1 MTYIYHIKM
10 STEKMILSGVAFDSS
25 SDVKYSKP
33 KVNAVGG
40 KSVGILNSA
49 TNSATYISTP
59 LMLTWGVNTFTDD
72 KTGRNTYDMS
82 LQFPTSEY
90 ANEDTTA
97 FLANMKSF
105 EARIKA
111 DAIANSKEWFGKTKM
126 SADVIDALWTPML
139 KYPKDKESGEFDLTR
154 SPTLRIKMPVWEGDW
169 KCELYDTERAQ
180 IFPDTENPARTPLDI
195 ISKGANIATVIQ
207 CGGVWFANGK
217 FGVTWKLFQGVVKPK
232 ASLRGTCHILLSSD
246 DKKKLVSQ
254 KEDAD
259 SDEEVGVELAN
270 DSESESDA
278 EEEAKAEVATVFKA
292 AVAVDEEPKKVVK
305 KRVLKKK
312 E

>member
-1 MTYIYHIKM
+1 M
-10 STEKMILSGVAFDSS
+10 SSEKMILSGITFDSS

-40 KSVGILNSA
+40 KSVGILNAA

-90 ANEDTTA
+90 ANADTTS
-97 FLANMKSF
+97 FLENMKTL

-111 DAIANSKEWFGKTKM
+111 DAITNSKEWFGKTKM
-126 SADVIDALWTPML
+126 SADVVDALWTPML
-139 KYPKDKESGEFDLTR
+139 KYPKDKETGEFDMAR
-154 SPTLRIKMPVWEGDW
+154 SPTLRIKMPVWEGEW

-180 IFPDTENPARTPLDI
+180 IFPDTEMPNRTPLDI
-195 ISKGANIATVIQ
+195 ISKGSNIATVIQ

-232 ASLRGTCHILLSSD
+232 ASLRGTCHIQLSSD
-246 DKKKLVSQ
+246 DKQKLVAEKDSG
-254 KEDAD
+254 D
-259 SDEEVGVELAN
+259 SDEEEGIEIAD
-270 DSESESDA
+270 DSDT
-278 EEEAKAEVATVFKA
+278 EEQAKEEVATVFKA
-292 AVAVDEEPKKVVK
+292 AVVEEPKKVVK
-305 KRVLKKK
+305 KRVVKKK

>member
-1 MTYIYHIKM
+1 M
-10 STEKMILSGVAFDSS
+10 SSEKMILSGITFDSS

-40 KSVGILNSA
+40 KSVGILNAA

-90 ANEDTTA
+90 ANADTTS
-97 FLANMKSF
+97 FLENMKAL

-111 DAIANSKEWFGKTKM
+111 DAITNSKEWFGKTKM
-126 SADVIDALWTPML
+126 SSDVVDALWTPML
-139 KYPKDKESGEFDLTR
+139 KYPKDKETGEFDMTR
-154 SPTLRIKMPVWEGDW
+154 APTLRIKMPVWEGEW
-169 KCELYDTERAQ
+169 KCELYDTERTQ
-180 IFPDTENPARTPLDI
+180 IFPDTEVPNRTPLDI

-232 ASLRGTCHILLSSD
+232 ATLRGTCHIQLSSD
-246 DKKKLVSQ
+246 DKQKLVSQ
-254 KEDAD
+254 KESDD
-259 SDEEVGVELAN
+259 SDEEEGIEIA
-270 DSESESDA
+270 DDSDA
-278 EEEAKAEVATVFKA
+278 EEEAKEEVATVFKA
-292 AVAVDEEPKKVVK
+292 AAVEVVEEPKKVVK
-305 KRVLKKK
+305 KRVVKKK

>member
-1 MTYIYHIKM
+1 M
-10 STEKMILSGVAFDSS
+10 SSEKMILSGITFDSS

-40 KSVGILNSA
+40 KSVGILNAA

-90 ANEDTTA
+90 ANADTTS
-97 FLANMKSF
+97 FLENMKAL

-111 DAIANSKEWFGKTKM
+111 DAITNSKEWFGKTKM
-126 SADVIDALWTPML
+126 SSDVVDALWTPML
-139 KYPKDKESGEFDLTR
+139 KYPKDKETGEFDMTR
-154 SPTLRIKMPVWEGDW
+154 APTLRIKMPVWEGEW
-169 KCELYDTERAQ
+169 KCELYDTERTQ
-180 IFPDTENPARTPLDI
+180 IFPDTEVPNRTPLDI

-232 ASLRGTCHILLSSD
+232 ASLRGTCHIQLSSD
-246 DKKKLVSQ
+246 DKQKLVSQ
-254 KEDAD
+254 KESDD
-259 SDEEVGVELAN
+259 SDEEEGIEIA
-270 DSESESDA
+270 DDSDA
-278 EEEAKAEVATVFKA
+278 EEEAKEEVATVFKA
-292 AVAVDEEPKKVVK
+292 AAVEVVEEPKKVVK
-305 KRVLKKK
+305 KRVVKKK

>member
-1 MTYIYHIKM
+1 MSYIYHIKM
-10 STEKMILSGVAFDSS
+10 SSEKMILSGITFDSS

-40 KSVGILNSA
+40 KSVGILNAA

-90 ANEDTTA
+90 ASTDTTS
-97 FLANMKSF
+97 FLENMKAL

-111 DAIANSKEWFGKTKM
+111 DAITNSKEWFGKTKM
-126 SADVIDALWTPML
+126 SSDVVDALWTPML
-139 KYPKDKESGEFDLTR
+139 KYPKDKETGEFDMTR
-154 SPTLRIKMPVWEGDW
+154 APTLRIKMPVWEGEW
-169 KCELYDTERAQ
+169 KCELYDTERTQ
-180 IFPDTENPARTPLDI
+180 IFPDTEVPNRTPLDI

-232 ASLRGTCHILLSSD
+232 ASLRGTCHIQLSSD
-246 DKKKLVSQ
+246 DKQKLVSQ
-254 KEDAD
+254 KESDD
-259 SDEEVGVELAN
+259 SDEEEGIEIA
-270 DSESESDA
+270 DDSDA
-278 EEEAKAEVATVFKA
+278 EEEAKEEVATVFKA
-292 AVAVDEEPKKVVK
+292 ATVEVVEEPKKVVK
-305 KRVLKKK
+305 KRVVKKK

>member
-1 MTYIYHIKM
+1 M
-10 STEKMILSGVAFDSS
+10 SSEKMILSGITFDSS

-40 KSVGILNSA
+40 KSVGILNAA

-90 ANEDTTA
+90 ANADTTS
-97 FLANMKSF
+97 FLENMKAL

-111 DAIANSKEWFGKTKM
+111 DAITNSKEWFGKTKM
-126 SADVIDALWTPML
+126 SSDVVDALWTPML
-139 KYPKDKESGEFDLTR
+139 KYPKDKETGEFDMTR
-154 SPTLRIKMPVWEGDW
+154 APTLRIKMPVWEGEW
-169 KCELYDTERAQ
+169 KCELYDTERTQ
-180 IFPDTENPARTPLDI
+180 IFPDTETPTRTPLDI

-232 ASLRGTCHILLSSD
+232 ASLRGTCHIQLSSD
-246 DKKKLVSQ
+246 DKQKLVSQ
-254 KEDAD
+254 KESDD
-259 SDEEVGVELAN
+259 SDEEEGIEIA
-270 DSESESDA
+270 DDSDA
-278 EEEAKAEVATVFKA
+278 EEEAKEEVATVFKA
-292 AVAVDEEPKKVVK
+292 AAVEVVEEPKKVVK
-305 KRVLKKK
+305 KRVVKKK